1 MPDKK
6 IAPEAIPLIDLR
18 PYLAGEAGAL
28 EDTAAELRRIC
39 ETVGFLFIK
48 NHGVS
53 SELMRDTFSV
63 AEKFHAQSLDAKMA
77 LKLNDQMQGYM
88 PYKSSVAR
96 ANALV
101 EVRKPNENE
110 AFFVN
115 PERDPQ
121 QPVNRWPEAL
131 PEFRETTLRCFAAL
145 EQLAMRMLPLYAR
158 ALDLPASYFDKL
170 CDRSYSSLRLTHYPP
185 VKYGADEFGIA
196 PHTDSSF
203 ITLLAQNPV
212 PGLQIR
218 TQAGE
223 WIDAPVIP
231 DTFVV
236 NTGDVLKQWSNGRF
250 ISTPHRAF
258 NKEPRSRYAIPF
270 FFHPNEDT
278 SIAPLPTCVSDG
290 NPARFPDQ
298 TVGEYMA
305 AFRNSNYDHFRN
317 KPKPDVAASVS
328 V

>member
-1 MPDKK
+1 MSPIPMPSD
-6 IAPEAIPLIDLR
+6 AIPVIDLA
-18 PYLAGEAGAL
+18 PFLAGEPGAL
-28 EDTAAELRRIC
+28 EATAARLRHVC
-39 ETVGFLFIK
+39 ENIGFLYVTG
-48 NHGVS
+48 HGVPA
-53 SELMRDTFSV
+53 ELMRETFAA
-63 AEKFHAQSLDAKMA
+63 AEGFHAQPLDAKMA
-77 LKLNDQMQGYM
+77 LKLNDRMQGYM
-88 PYKSSVAR
+88 PYKSSVTR

-115 PERDPQ
+115 PERDPEH
-121 QPVNRWPEAL
+121 PANRWPEAL
-131 PEFRETTLRCFAAL
+131 PEFRATTLRCFAAL
-145 EQLAMRMLPLYAR
+145 EGLAMRMLPLYAR
-158 ALDLPASYFDKL
+158 ALNLPADYFDAL
-170 CDRSYSSLRLTHYPP
+170 CDRSYSSLRLTHYPA
-185 VKYGADEFGIA
+185 VAYGADEFGIA

-218 TQAGE
+218 TRAGE

-278 SIAPLPTCVSDG
+278 SIAPLPSCVSAE
-290 NPARFPDQ
+290 NPPRFPDQ

-305 AFRNSNYDHFRN
+305 AFRNSNYDHFRDKN
-317 KPKPDVAASVS
+317 KAGSAVPA
-328 V
+328 